1 MQVHIANHQDLVA
14 SHRNRY
20 RIDAQAALDGL
31 EEVRVRDDCG
41 IFPRPIDYKFIEAM
55 ERQLP
60 AHLQGDDCRR
70 ILCQRIAHHDPVPE
84 LDTVLSA
91 YVTRLTGQRA

>member
-1 MQVHIANHQDLVA
+1 MQAYIANHQDLVA

-20 RIDAQAALDGL
+20 LIDAKAALDRL

-55 ERQLP
+55 ENQLP
-60 AHLQGDDCRR
+60 PNLQGEDCRR
-70 ILCQRIAHHDPVPE
+70 ILCERIANNEPVPE
-84 LDTVLSA
+84 LDAVLSA
-91 YVTRLTGQRA
+91 YVTRLTGRPA